1 MTSEQRR
8 DLRNYSYQSTAQG
21 QKSQALEL
29 GRGHRRGWAESRQ
42 EQEGKEEP
50 AAEGTL
56 GGSLVITSQ

>member
-8 DLRNYSYQSTAQG
+8 DLRNDSYQSTAQG

-29 GRGHRRGWAESRQ
+29 CRGHLRGWAERRQ
-42 EQEGKEEP
+42 EEEGKEEP

-56 GGSLVITSQ
+56 GGSLLITSR